1 MIVQCPDCASRF
13 RLADE
18 KLKPGGTKVRCSK
31 CQKIFT
37 VKPSPPAPSFE
48 AAAEKAQETDLSF
61 EPTAESALQTE
72 PNFADDDTETRQD
85 VSEQGGVAFHEFDF
99 ADESNAVGDASD
111 TAFENEF
118 SDEFDFDALGA
129 DFGEESDSLFG
140 DAEDS
145 DEAFSFGDEPSFEGG
160 DDFFMGE
167 DGGQD
172 DQAAPAL
179 FAEEKTEAAADSM
192 SFAFSGEETDDS
204 SVPNASP
211 LNDDGMASD
220 DADLFGEQSLDENDL
235 GQLPPPQKLP
245 KARKSGRKGLAL
257 LFFLVLGGLAGGGY
271 FAWQKGVLDVNK
283 VRSLLHLNGSRG
295 ALEGQIRT
303 ERLKGF
309 FLDSKKAGR
318 LFVIQG
324 EAINEY
330 RGPRSAVAVKGLLFD
345 STGRTL
351 LQQTAFCGNPL
362 AADELQGM
370 PFERI
375 VEQMNNQFGDSLSNL
390 NVPAGKSIPFTV
402 VFRNLPPGLSE
413 FSVEVVDS
421 KPASH

>member
-37 VKPSPPAPSFE
+37 VKPSPAEPSFE
-48 AAAEKAQETDLSF
+48 PAAE
-61 EPTAESALQTE
+61 PALPTE
-72 PNFADDDTETRQD
+72 PNFADDHTETRQD
-85 VSEQGGVAFHEFDF
+85 VSGQGGVAFHEFDF
-99 ADESNAVGDASD
+99 AAEPDAAGDASD
-111 TAFENEF
+111 TAFEEEF

-129 DFGEESDSLFG
+129 DFGEESDGLFG

-145 DEAFSFGDEPSFEGG
+145 DAAFSFEDEPSFEEG
-160 DDFFMGE
+160 DDFSMGDEFSMGE
-167 DGGQD
+167 DAPKGD
-172 DQAAPAL
+172 EAASAI
-179 FAEEKTEAAADSM
+179 FAEEKTKQTADSM
-192 SFAFSGEETDDS
+192 SFAFTGETTDDA
-204 SVPNASP
+204 SVSNDSL
-211 LNDDGMASD
+211 LNDDGMMSGD
-220 DADLFGEQSLDENDL
+220 EDLFGEQSLDENDL
-235 GQLPPPQKLP
+235 GELPPPQKVP
-245 KARKSGRKGLAL
+245 KARKSGHKGLAL
-257 LFFLVLGGLAGGGY
+257 LFFLILGGLAGGGY

-283 VRSLLHLNGSRG
+283 VRSLLHLDGG
-295 ALEGQIRT
+295 AAVSEGQIRT
-303 ERLKGF
+303 EKLKGF

-345 STGRTL
+345 GAGRTL

-421 KPASH
+421 KPASR